1 MSGIPNVPLTKES
14 ISNNCIEKRKAF
26 ESAWC
31 ELKEK
36 GYIVQYL
43 QPKKN
48 GRGWYQEYEI
58 LEVPRKDGIHTIYR
72 NKEGEE
78 TGKTNLNRDRYPHK
92 GIYGQGSNGDG
103 IYGKG
108 GNKRYI
114 NNISLNT
121 DINNIAGNQ
130 KKIVNSF
137 NNFKQNE
144 YDFDRLEQELL
155 ETISD

>member
-1 MSGIPNVPLTKES
+1 M
-14 ISNNCIEKRKAF
+14 
-26 ESAWC
+26 
-31 ELKEK
+31 
-36 GYIVQYL
+36 
-43 QPKKN
+43 
-48 GRGWYQEYEI
+48 
-58 LEVPRKDGIHTIYR
+58 
-72 NKEGEE
+72 
-78 TGKTNLNRDRYPHK
+78 NRDRYPHK

>member
-1 MSGIPNVPLTKES
+1 MPLTKES

-72 NKEGEE
+72 NKEG
-78 TGKTNLNRDRYPHK
+78 GK
-92 GIYGQGSNGDG
+92 QE
-103 IYGKG
+103 
-108 GNKRYI
+108 
-114 NNISLNT
+114 
-121 DINNIAGNQ
+121 
-130 KKIVNSF
+130 
-137 NNFKQNE
+137 KQ
-144 YDFDRLEQELL
+144 
-155 ETISD
+155 I